1 MLITILA
8 NRLTLDV
15 YLGPGR
21 TSADEYITV
30 LRK

>member
-8 NRLTLDV
+8 NRLTLDAC
-15 YLGPGR
+15 LGPGR
-21 TSADEYITV
+21 TSADGYITV